1 MGGGDGT
8 MMESK
13 KKVEEN
19 EKGDKKNRVL
29 EWGSNPVGSDC
40 ASGGIPTSYCTNHWA
55 AAIITNCILTS
66 KNKVRQDKR

>member
-1 MGGGDGT
+1 MKSVTARKSGRWDGT
-8 MMESK
+8 MRERE

-40 ASGGIPTSYCTNHWA
+40 ASGGIPMSYCTNHWA
-55 AAIITNCILTS
+55 AAIITNGILAS
-66 KNKVRQDKR
+66 K